1 MVRKLV
7 EDRDADLVGQIVR
20 VWEVLL
26 QREAEDDDARG
37 DWRPVAAPL
46 IERHALVQTVE
57 RLVGAKVVLAPLF
70 AVWLVGD
77 DDGDAVQR
85 RAELERDAGHRTIDK
100 AAKAIVLGGAG
111 RTGAA
116 RRGLGAPA
124 LLGHGARILPAMTR
138 DPSPAPGPEGYLLGG
153 PGDVRLHFLD
163 WGGPDGGPADDDG
176 PDDRPDDR
184 AAILLVPGLLSPASV
199 WAPVARRTAAA
210 RRTVVTDLRGHGLS
224 DSPQDGYDVASLAA
238 DVLAVADGA
247 GLHRVVLAG
256 HGFGGCVAAAAAAA
270 MGERCAGLLLVDG
283 GFERLEPITGLDA
296 DEFLRGLDEPPEV
309 MRSMAAW
316 LEDRRGFDPASWDAD
331 QERAARDAVV
341 ETAAG
346 RVVRAV
352 RPFVLDAAVRGMFAY
367 DPAPVLAGVG
377 APVTAV
383 VALLAGDPAP
393 RLAELGRAAQ
403 SRAAAG
409 GSPIRRESFDA
420 AHNLPRYRPAALAA
434 LLLG

>member
-1 MVRKLV
+1 
-7 EDRDADLVGQIVR
+7 
-20 VWEVLL
+20 
-26 QREAEDDDARG
+26 
-37 DWRPVAAPL
+37 
-46 IERHALVQTVE
+46 
-57 RLVGAKVVLAPLF
+57 
-70 AVWLVGD
+70 
-77 DDGDAVQR
+77 
-85 RAELERDAGHRTIDK
+85 
-100 AAKAIVLGGAG
+100 
-111 RTGAA
+111 
-116 RRGLGAPA
+116 
-124 LLGHGARILPAMTR
+124 MTR

-184 AAILLVPGLLSPASV
+184 AAILLIPGLLSPASV

-256 HGFGGCVAAAAAAA
+256 HGFGGCVAAAAAAV
-270 MGERCAGLLLVDG
+270 MGERCAALALIDG
-283 GFERLEPITGLDA
+283 GFERLEAVTGLDA

-309 MRSMAAW
+309 MRTMAAW
-316 LEDRRGFDPASWDAD
+316 LADRRGFDPASWDAD

-352 RPFVLDAAVRGMFAY
+352 RPFVVESVVRAMFAY
-367 DPAPVLAGVG
+367 DPA
-377 APVTAV
+377 AV
-383 VALLAGDPAP
+383 VAQVASPVSAVVAMRSGDTAV
-393 RLAELGRAAQ
+393 RLAELERVISA
-403 SRAAAG
+403 RVVNG
-409 GSPIRRESFDA
+409 GGPIRVVEFDT
-420 AHNLPRYRPAALAA
+420 AHNVPRYRPAELAA